1 MYRGSTG
8 KPGVFSHGFGY
19 LADRH
24 PIPQKGGAHGDDA
37 DGSHID
43 ANRPEVSEQQL
54 ASEQQQQDLVADRAG
69 DTEEY
74 NHTTSPCLLPAA
86 RVSSD
91 PALGPQPQ
99 RKRRQYHHLPPPA
112 PRPPNPTRTNP

>member
-24 PIPQKGGAHGDDA
+24 PIPQKGGEHGDDA

-43 ANRPEVSEQQL
+43 ANRLEVSEQQL
-54 ASEQQQQDLVADRAG
+54 ASEQQQKDLVADRAG
-69 DTEEY
+69 DTEESK
-74 NHTTSPCLLPAA
+74 HTTSPCRLHRSEEHTSELQSLMRSSYA
-86 RVSSD
+86 VSC
-91 PALGPQPQ
+91 LQ
-99 RKRRQYHHLPPPA
+99 KKH
-112 PRPPNPTRTNP
+112 PNHNTNRIY

>member
-24 PIPQKGGAHGDDA
+24 PIPQKGGEHGDDA

-43 ANRPEVSEQQL
+43 ANRLEVSEQQL
-54 ASEQQQQDLVADRAG
+54 ASEQQQKDLVADRAG
-69 DTEEY
+69 DTEESK
-74 NHTTSPCLLPAA
+74 HTTSPCRLHGA
-86 RVSSD
+86 RGSADRKSTRLNSS
-91 PALGPQPQ
+91 PSCAN
-99 RKRRQYHHLPPPA
+99 RLPPS
-112 PRPPNPTRTNP
+112 

>member
-24 PIPQKGGAHGDDA
+24 PIPQKGGEHGDDA

-43 ANRPEVSEQQL
+43 ANRLEVSEQQL
-54 ASEQQQQDLVADRAG
+54 ASEQQQKDLVADRAG
-69 DTEEY
+69 DTEEIGRAHSELQSLMRISY
-74 NHTTSPCLLPAA
+74 AVFCLKKKK
-86 RVSSD
+86 S
-91 PALGPQPQ
+91 
-99 RKRRQYHHLPPPA
+99 
-112 PRPPNPTRTNP
+112 TM

>member
-24 PIPQKGGAHGDDA
+24 PIPQKGGEHGDDA

-43 ANRPEVSEQQL
+43 ANRLEVSEQQL
-54 ASEQQQQDLVADRAG
+54 ASEQQQKDLVADRAG
-69 DTEEY
+69 DTEERSEE
-74 NHTTSPCLLPAA
+74 HTSELQSLMRISYAVFCLTKKTHKNTS
-86 RVSSD
+86 
-91 PALGPQPQ
+91 Q
-99 RKRRQYHHLPPPA
+99 H
-112 PRPPNPTRTNP
+112 